1 MSNIRLEGSLMKVST
16 RKIIKQ
22 GGSYLISLPIFWI
35 KSKGVDVEKVDVK
48 LEKDASLKIEAVP
61 TMKNLE

>member
-1 MSNIRLEGSLMKVST
+1 MKVST